1 MPNHT
6 DNRVVLSHEDAAQ
19 ITKICRIMEDGGEL
33 CHALIPEPRDENNEP
48 TEGWYDWRI
57 ENWGTKWEIYNTFH
71 DRWSD
76 NEVYLSFDSAWSPP
90 GRVFYRLAEM
100 GFEIDAKYL
109 DEGWMYIGWFLQ
121 EDGQLMD
128 YTESDI
134 DIACAKYPQL
144 DEEFGISYVREEE
157 EKEEEE
163 EQLRAFIDNV
173 GAIT

>member
-33 CHALIPEPRDENNEP
+33 CHALIPEPRDENDEP

-90 GRVFYRLAEM
+90 DRVFYKLAEM

-134 DIACAKYPQL
+134 DLAVSKHPQL
-144 DEEFGISYVREEE
+144 DEEFGISGMQEEWDH
-157 EKEEEE
+157 E
-163 EQLRAFIDNV
+163 EQEANT
-173 GAIT
+173 GAIA